1 MFSKGS
7 DQKHQQG
14 FGLIEVIVSVGLMAI
29 VAAGISSLMT
39 NQLKAQ
45 RTVELRGDRSAMIRQ
60 LSLSTSCQATL
71 GGNPAAACAG
81 GTIALNGM
89 TTSGTVFPLL
99 PAAGKKVGAW
109 TYQARC
115 TPGNTINVRA
125 VRVRAGA
132 SINSSNAGDYLPD
145 PLTNKVSYLP
155 NDPATQ
161 LYPGGGELCAGG
173 GTLKTASGS
182 LSFGPNGVNLGGR
195 PKTILFHVAVAF
207 PLFPPVP
214 FSCFYDVSTF
224 TNTTMH
230 CTDPGSDPFNLLQV
244 YINPTGFDLGGGF
257 RTAIRNP
264 LVGHGG
270 PDIVYFATYYG
281 Q

>member
-14 FGLIEVIVSVGLMAI
+14 FGLMEVIVAVGLMAI

-45 RTVELRGDRSAMIRQ
+45 RTVELRGDRSAMLRQ

-81 GTIALNGM
+81 GTITLNGM
-89 TTSGTVFPLL
+89 TTSGSVFPLL
-99 PAAGKKVGAW
+99 PAAGKKIGAW

-132 SINSSNAGDYLPD
+132 SINSSNPGDYLAD

-161 LYPGGGELCAGG
+161 LYPAGGELCAGG
-173 GTLKTASGS
+173 GSLKTASGTV
-182 LSFGPNGVNLGGR
+182 SFGPNSVNLGGR
-195 PKTILFHVAVAF
+195 PKTLLFHVAVAF

-214 FSCFYDVSTF
+214 ISCFFDDSF
-224 TNTTMH
+224 PNWTMH
-230 CTDPGSDPFNLLQV
+230 CTDPGSDPLNLFQV
-244 YINPTGFDLGGGF
+244 QITPTGFRLAGGF
-257 RTAIRNP
+257 ATAIRNP

-270 PDIVYFATYYG
+270 ADIVYFATYYG